1 MKNKAYRFFLATI
14 GFIFGFSA
22 NVVAQYGAPQ
32 SLYLIK
38 GLVLSENNDTPIKD
52 IKVDFLQKK
61 HVTHAYVTNSKG
73 EFFFYIDEE
82 NVGDTIFMSVIDG
95 DGAENG
101 SFQPKDTIFK
111 SSIKELKRIKNSN
124 IGGNGEIPFN
134 VYLKPDAIKP
144 KEQEKIKN

>member
-14 GFIFGFSA
+14 VFIFGFSA
-22 NVVAQYGAPQ
+22 NVVAQYAAPQ

-73 EFFFYIDEE
+73 EFFF
-82 NVGDTIFMSVIDG
+82 M
-95 DGAENG
+95 
-101 SFQPKDTIFK
+101 
-111 SSIKELKRIKNSN
+111 
-124 IGGNGEIPFN
+124 
-134 VYLKPDAIKP
+134 
-144 KEQEKIKN
+144 